1 MQKGLRLR
9 VLTQLPCYNSYRIFR
24 RCVPLTRKLKIG
36 ITCYPTLGGS
46 GVVATE
52 LGKLLAERGHEIHF
66 ITHSIPFRL
75 GKFHKNVFFH
85 EVEVNDYYVFRYPPY
100 DLSLA
105 SKMAQVAQMQQLDLI
120 HVHYAIPHAVCAY
133 LAKQMLGNGLK
144 TVTTLHGT
152 DITVLAQ
159 DESLK
164 DLIRLAIHQSDAVT
178 AVSQDL
184 IQETRG
190 LLDIASPIELT
201 YNFVDKRV
209 YYPRDITQLRSDYA
223 TPDEKIMMHISNFRP
238 VKRVSDVIEIFN
250 RVQQKLPAK
259 LLLVGEGPELTK
271 IQCKIKSM
279 GLEDKVL
286 FLGKQEDVAQVISL
300 ADVLLLPSE
309 KESFGLVALE
319 AMACGVPTIGSNAG
333 GIPELVTHGE
343 TGYLAPIGDVEAMS
357 QYAIELLSDSAK
369 YKSFVD
375 ACIERARTE
384 FCNDRIT
391 HEYESIYYKVLGLE
405 SEIEPFSYELCR
417 SQ

>member
-1 MQKGLRLR
+1 MA
-9 VLTQLPCYNSYRIFR
+9 
-24 RCVPLTRKLKIG
+24 RKLKIG

-75 GKFHKNVFFH
+75 GHFNKNIFFH
-85 EVEVNDYYVFRYPPY
+85 EVEVNDYYVFRFPPY

-105 SKMAQVAQMQQLDLI
+105 SKMAQVAKMEKLDLL
-120 HVHYAIPHAVCAY
+120 HVHYAVPHAVCAH
-133 LAKQMLGNGLK
+133 LAKQMIGEELK

-164 DLIRLAIHQSDAVT
+164 DLIRLAINKSDAVT

-184 IQETRG
+184 IQETRK
-190 LLDIASPIELT
+190 LLDITKPIDLT
-201 YNFVDKRV
+201 YNFVDKRI
-209 YYPRDITQLRSDYA
+209 YYPRDVASLRLDYA
-223 TPDEKIMMHISNFRP
+223 SPNEKILMHISNFRP
-238 VKRVSDVIEIFN
+238 VKRVSDVIEIF
-250 RVQQKLPAK
+250 QQVAKTVPSK
-259 LLLVGEGPELTK
+259 LLLVGEGPELSK
-271 IQCKIKSM
+271 IQCKIREM
-279 GLEDKVL
+279 GLEDRVV

-319 AMACGVPTIGSNAG
+319 AMACGVPTIGSTAG

-343 TGYLAPIGDVEAMS
+343 TGFLSPIGDVDSMAAN
-357 QYAIELLSDSAK
+357 AIRLLTDEELHAK
-369 YKSFVD
+369 FKE
-375 ACIERARTE
+375 ACIYRACHN

-391 HEYESIYYKVLGLE
+391 AEYEEIYYRVLGLE
-405 SEIEPFSYELCR
+405 AELPASAVVCD
-417 SQ
+417 

>member
-1 MQKGLRLR
+1 MA
-9 VLTQLPCYNSYRIFR
+9 
-24 RCVPLTRKLKIG
+24 RKLKIG

-75 GKFHKNVFFH
+75 GHFNKNIFFH
-85 EVEVNDYYVFRYPPY
+85 EVEVNDYYVFRFPPY

-105 SKMAQVAQMQQLDLI
+105 SKMAQVAKMEKLDLL
-120 HVHYAIPHAVCAY
+120 HVHYAVPHAVCAH
-133 LAKQMLGNGLK
+133 LAKQMIGEELK

-164 DLIRLAIHQSDAVT
+164 DLIRLAINKSDAVT

-184 IQETRG
+184 IQETRK
-190 LLDIASPIELT
+190 LLDITKPIDLT
-201 YNFVDKRV
+201 YNFVDKRI
-209 YYPRDITQLRSDYA
+209 YYPRDVASLRLDYA
-223 TPDEKIMMHISNFRP
+223 SPNEKILMHISNFRP
-238 VKRVSDVIEIFN
+238 VKRVSDVIEIF
-250 RVQQKLPAK
+250 QQVAKTVPSK
-259 LLLVGEGPELTK
+259 LLLVGEGPELSK
-271 IQCKIKSM
+271 IQCKIREM
-279 GLEDKVL
+279 GLEDRVV

-319 AMACGVPTIGSNAG
+319 AMACGVPTIGSTAG

-343 TGYLAPIGDVEAMS
+343 TGFLSPIGDVDSMAAN
-357 QYAIELLSDSAK
+357 AIRLLTDEELHAK
-369 YKSFVD
+369 FKE
-375 ACIERARTE
+375 ACIYRACHN

-391 HEYESIYYKVLGLE
+391 AEYEEIYYRVLGME
-405 SEIEPFSYELCR
+405 AELPASAVVCE
-417 SQ
+417 

>member
-1 MQKGLRLR
+1 MA
-9 VLTQLPCYNSYRIFR
+9 
-24 RCVPLTRKLKIG
+24 RKLKIG

-66 ITHSIPFRL
+66 ITHSVPFRL
-75 GKFHKNVFFH
+75 GKFHKNIFFH

-105 SKMAQVAQMQQLDLI
+105 SKMAQVAKMQQLDLL
-120 HVHYAIPHAVCAY
+120 HVHYAVPHAVCAY
-133 LAKQMLGNGLK
+133 LAKQMTGDGLK

-178 AVSQDL
+178 AVSNDL
-184 IQETRG
+184 IQETRH
-190 LLDIASPIELT
+190 LLDILSPIDLT

-209 YYPRDITQLRSDYA
+209 YYPREVSALRADYA
-223 TPDEKIMMHISNFRP
+223 DPSEKILMHISNFRP
-238 VKRVSDVIEIFN
+238 VKRVSDVVEIFE
-250 RVQQKLPAK
+250 RVSKKVPSK
-259 LLLVGEGPELTK
+259 LLLVGEGPELSK
-271 IQCKIKSM
+271 IQCKIRNL
-279 GLEDKVL
+279 GLEDRVH
-286 FLGKQEDVAQVISL
+286 FLGKQEDVAHVISM
-300 ADVLLLPSE
+300 ADALLLPSE

-343 TGYLAPIGDVEAMS
+343 TGF
-357 QYAIELLSDSAK
+357 LSDIGNVEEMAEHAVRLLTDDELRGQFK
-369 YKSFVD
+369 Q
-375 ACIERARTE
+375 ACLYRATHE
-384 FCNDRIT
+384 FCNDVIT
-391 HEYESIYYKVLGLE
+391 AQYEAIYYRVLG
-405 SEIEPFSYELCR
+405 IEADMPIPICNP
-417 SQ
+417 

>member
-1 MQKGLRLR
+1 MAK
-9 VLTQLPCYNSYRIFR
+9 
-24 RCVPLTRKLKIG
+24 KLKIG

-75 GKFHKNVFFH
+75 GHFHKNIFFH
-85 EVEVNDYYVFRYPPY
+85 EVEVNDYYVFRFPPY

-105 SKMAQVAQMQQLDLI
+105 SKMAQVAKMQQLDLL
-120 HVHYAIPHAVCAY
+120 HVHYAVPHAVCAY
-133 LAKQMLGNGLK
+133 LAKQMIGDGLK

-178 AVSQDL
+178 AVSNDL
-184 IQETRG
+184 INETRN
-190 LLDIASPIELT
+190 LLDIMTPIDLT
-201 YNFVDKRV
+201 YNFVDKRI
-209 YYPRDITQLRSDYA
+209 YYPRDSASLRADYVK
-223 TPDEKIMMHISNFRP
+223 PHEKVLMHISNFRP
-238 VKRVSDVIEIFN
+238 VKRVGDVIDIFAK
-250 RVQQKLPAK
+250 VAEKMPAK
-259 LLLVGEGPELTK
+259 LMLVGEGPELTK
-271 IQCKIKSM
+271 IQCKIKNM
-279 GLEDKVL
+279 GLEDRVV

-343 TGYLAPIGDVEAMS
+343 TGFLSPIGDVESMAEN
-357 QYAIELLSDSAK
+357 AIRLLQDEK
-369 YKSFVD
+369 LHEQFRK
-375 ACIERARTE
+375 ACIFRATHE
-384 FCNDRIT
+384 FCNDVIT
-391 HEYESIYYKVLGLE
+391 AQYEQIYYRVLG
-405 SEIEPFSYELCR
+405 IEAEMPMIVCGE
-417 SQ
+417 

>member
-1 MQKGLRLR
+1 MTK
-9 VLTQLPCYNSYRIFR
+9 
-24 RCVPLTRKLKIG
+24 KLKIG

-75 GKFHKNVFFH
+75 GKFHKNIFFH

-105 SKMAQVAQMQQLDLI
+105 SKMAQVAKMQKLDLL
-120 HVHYAIPHAVCAY
+120 HVHYAVPHAVCAY
-133 LAKQMLGNGLK
+133 LAKEMIGDGLK

-164 DLIRLAIHQSDAVT
+164 DLIRLAIHKSDAVT
-178 AVSQDL
+178 AVSKDL
-184 IQETRG
+184 IQETRH
-190 LLDIASPIELT
+190 LLDIMTPIDLT

-209 YYPRDITQLRSDYA
+209 YYPREVKSLRADFA
-223 TPDEKIMMHISNFRP
+223 EPDEKILMHISNFRP
-238 VKRVSDVIEIFN
+238 VKRVCDVIDIFE
-250 RVQQKLPAK
+250 RVSKQVRAK
-259 LLLVGEGPELTK
+259 LLLVGEGPELSK
-271 IQCKIKSM
+271 MQYRIKSL
-279 GLEDKVL
+279 GLEDRVH

-300 ADVLLLPSE
+300 ADILLLPSE

-343 TGYLAPIGDVEAMS
+343 TGYLSAIGDVEEMS
-357 QYAIELLSDSAK
+357 ANAIKLLTNEALHE
-369 YKSFVD
+369 SFRQ
-375 ACIERARTE
+375 ACLHRARNT
-384 FCNDRIT
+384 FCNDLIT
-391 HEYESIYYKVLGLE
+391 VQYEKIYYRVLG
-405 SEIEPFSYELCR
+405 IEADIPELVCE
-417 SQ
+417 